1 MVAFSSVLICG
12 IQWTAATKALLIV
25 GVCLI
30 LLAVSCLLVMEI
42 IGKRNAVPQTES
54 DSEPRAEES
63 ETPSFAEAAA
73 SADEDYAEEGI
84 LPEQEVL
91 LEEGLVVED
100 DGETADAGFVIVNGE
115 RVKVRY
121 DRSFE
126 ARLIQS
132 DDALKSRYNELK
144 NELLCYD
151 LKPRVSWSNESCYS
165 GRTTYAKFAV
175 RGKTLSLYL
184 ALEPKE
190 FAESKYSFTDVHGVS
205 KYKGVPMRLKI
216 KSDRA
221 VRWAKELIA
230 AMAEKYGLHT
240 IQREAENFRPEY
252 RDTTSLVLQRLIKLY
267 LASDKECTE
276 EEWEDAV
283 ISDLKLRDRAP
294 REFLT
299 RLMRSPISLKT
310 NYSEL
315 KNELLRYGLKCRMSK
330 SNESYYI
337 RHVTYA
343 KFAIRGKNLSLYLA
357 LAPSQFAD
365 TKYIF
370 KDESGV
376 SKYAAVPLRLR
387 ISSAR
392 SVRWA
397 KELIFALGKKE
408 GLHRTELP
416 ETDYRYVK

>member
-30 LLAVSCLLVMEI
+30 LLAVSGLLVMEI
-42 IGKRNAVPQTES
+42 IGKRNALPLMTS
-54 DSEPRAEES
+54 DNEPRAEEDEQTDEER
-63 ETPSFAEAAA
+63 ETPPFAEAAA
-73 SADEDYAEEGI
+73 AFADEDNAEEGI

-121 DRSFE
+121 DRSFK

-190 FAESKYSFTDVHGVS
+190 FAESKYSFTDVHDVS

-230 AMAEKYGLHT
+230 AMAEKHG
-240 IQREAENFRPEY
+240 
-252 RDTTSLVLQRLIKLY
+252 
-267 LASDKECTE
+267 
-276 EEWEDAV
+276 
-283 ISDLKLRDRAP
+283 
-294 REFLT
+294 
-299 RLMRSPISLKT
+299 
-310 NYSEL
+310 
-315 KNELLRYGLKCRMSK
+315 
-330 SNESYYI
+330 
-337 RHVTYA
+337 
-343 KFAIRGKNLSLYLA
+343 
-357 LAPSQFAD
+357 
-365 TKYIF
+365 
-370 KDESGV
+370 
-376 SKYAAVPLRLR
+376 
-387 ISSAR
+387 SAR
-392 SVRWA
+392 SGEFPSRIPRHHFACAPKAHQAVFGERQRVHRGGVGGRRYSRPQTA
-397 KELIFALGKKE
+397 RPRSARISYQTYAFAHFAQNQLQRAQKRAFALWA
-408 GLHRTELP
+408 
-416 ETDYRYVK
+416 

>member
-267 LASDKECTE
+267 LA
-276 EEWEDAV
+276 
-283 ISDLKLRDRAP
+283 RP
-294 REFLT
+294 N
-299 RLMRSPISLKT
+299 P
-310 NYSEL
+310 
-315 KNELLRYGLKCRMSK
+315 
-330 SNESYYI
+330 
-337 RHVTYA
+337 
-343 KFAIRGKNLSLYLA
+343 
-357 LAPSQFAD
+357 Q
-365 TKYIF
+365 
-370 KDESGV
+370 
-376 SKYAAVPLRLR
+376 
-387 ISSAR
+387 
-392 SVRWA
+392 
-397 KELIFALGKKE
+397 LG
-408 GLHRTELP
+408 
-416 ETDYRYVK
+416 